1 MATSLYF
8 TTGQAAHQLSAS
20 QAQIRALCDAGA
32 VESESTPGGQYRIPA
47 GEVERLKRTG
57 LPSVPRPLPQKTAPA
72 ARNGRTRNGHPELLA
87 DPSQNVVTAA
97 EEVVVTENLLRKRRI
112 ELELAEVDDQFQ
124 TREDSEAD
132 RRADRERADRARLE
146 EDGRTDWLRQA
157 EEFALH
163 SIHPAVPA
171 HMRLAA
177 LEAVRA
183 RLEPLATI
191 PSPQVSAEII
201 DAVLEVEL
209 GPWIRLGDLTAVA
222 VEVRQS
228 LPWEFRDASDVST
241 AAVEAAVAAMN
252 DLLAEHIHATTGD
265 LRAVAAAPVQAVVA
279 AFRHERRCQMLLEDR
294 WWLRLPDG
302 TAEEQ
307 AQAKTAVAKA
317 LREQL
322 AIATERN
329 LEAAR
334 DTALV
339 PFHAAIAQA
348 RDEQQARAQA
358 EARRTRERNYR
369 TSLLQ
374 PIWLALS
381 DLSGAEGEQ
390 ALAAIR
396 EALDA
401 LPDGTTERD
410 LAAARDRAIRPYLD
424 ARARRL
430 SNGQR

>member
-1 MATSLYF
+1 
-8 TTGQAAHQLSAS
+8 
-20 QAQIRALCDAGA
+20 
-32 VESESTPGGQYRIPA
+32 
-47 GEVERLKRTG
+47 
-57 LPSVPRPLPQKTAPA
+57 
-72 ARNGRTRNGHPELLA
+72 
-87 DPSQNVVTAA
+87 
-97 EEVVVTENLLRKRRI
+97 
-112 ELELAEVDDQFQ
+112 
-124 TREDSEAD
+124 
-132 RRADRERADRARLE
+132 
-146 EDGRTDWLRQA
+146 
-157 EEFALH
+157 
-163 SIHPAVPA
+163 VPA

-183 RLEPLATI
+183 QLEPLATI

-201 DAVLEVEL
+201 DAVLELAL

-222 VEVRQS
+222 VEVRQN

-241 AAVEAAVAAMN
+241 AAVETAVVAMN

-265 LRAVAAAPVQAVVA
+265 LRTVATAPVQAVVA
-279 AFRHERRCQMLLEDR
+279 TFRHGRRCQKLLEDR

-307 AQAKTAVAKA
+307 AQAKAAVATA
-317 LREQL
+317 LREQP
-322 AIATERN
+322 AIASERN

-401 LPDGTTERD
+401 LPAGTSQGE
-410 LAAARDRAIRPYLD
+410 LSGARDRAFKAFLD
-424 ARARRL
+424 ARALRL
-430 SNGQR
+430 RDGRH

>member
-57 LPSVPRPLPQKTAPA
+57 LPSVPRPLPQETAPA
-72 ARNGRTRNGHPELLA
+72 ARNGRTRHGHPELLA

-97 EEVVVTENLLRKRRI
+97 EEVVVTGNLLRKRRI

-124 TREDSEAD
+124 AREDAEAE
-132 RRADRERADRARLE
+132 RRADRESADRARLE
-146 EDGRTDWLRQA
+146 EDGRTEWLRQA

-177 LEAVRA
+177 LEAVRT

-201 DAVLEVEL
+201 DAVLELEL

-241 AAVEAAVAAMN
+241 AAVETAVAAMN

-265 LRAVAAAPVQAVVA
+265 LRAVATAPVEAVVA
-279 AFRHERRCQMLLEDR
+279 AFRHGRRCQKLLDDR

-302 TAEEQ
+302 TADEQ
-307 AQAKTAVAKA
+307 AQAKAAVATA
-317 LREQL
+317 LRAL
-322 AIATERN
+322 PAIATERN

-358 EARRTRERNYR
+358 EARKIRERRYR
-369 TSLLQ
+369 DSLTQ
-374 PIWLALS
+374 PLWLFAY
-381 DLSGAEGEQ
+381 DLSGVEGEH
-390 ALAAIR
+390 AIAAIR
-396 EALDA
+396 DALDA
-401 LPDGTTERD
+401 LPEGTPERD
-410 LAAARDRAIRPYLD
+410 LAAERDHALRPYLD
-424 ARARRL
+424 ARRL
-430 SNGQR
+430 HNGHN